1 MTELRFPD
9 PPLADDSIR
18 LRPWSEADVDAA
30 FRATQDAL
38 IPRFTRVPENQT
50 EDGLRRFVTGQE
62 PAREAGEALPLA
74 IADAE
79 TDELLGSISLLRFEW
94 PERRGE
100 VGYWLAPWAR
110 GRGVATRAVRLL
122 SRWALIELGLARL
135 ALHAD
140 IDNEASQRVAERC
153 GFTRE
158 GVLRSFEERK
168 GRRYDLVVFS
178 LLPGDLP

>member
-1 MTELRFPD
+1 MTELPFPD
-9 PPLADDSIR
+9 PPLADDSVR
-18 LRPWSEADVDAA
+18 LRPWSETDVDAA
-30 FRATQDAL
+30 FRATQDSL

-50 EDGLRRFVTGQE
+50 QDDVRRFVEGQE
-62 PAREAGEALPLA
+62 RARRAGEALALA
-74 IADAE
+74 IAGPQAN
-79 TDELLGSISLLRFEW
+79 ELLGTISLLRFEW

-110 GRGVATRAVRLL
+110 GRGVATAAVRLL

-140 IDNEASQRVAERC
+140 SDNGASQRVAERC

-168 GRRYDLVVFS
+168 GRRYDIVVFS
-178 LLPGDLP
+178 LVRGDLS

>member
-1 MTELRFPD
+1 MTELPFPD
-9 PPLADDSIR
+9 PPLADDTIR

-38 IPRFTRVPENQT
+38 IPRFTHVPERQT
-50 EDGLRRFVTGQE
+50 EEDLRRFLDARE
-62 PAREAGEALPLA
+62 PARKAGEALPLA
-74 IADAE
+74 IAGAQ
-79 TDELLGSISLLRFEW
+79 TDELLGSIGLLRFEW
-94 PERRGE
+94 PQRRGE
-100 VGYWLAPWAR
+100 IGYWVAPWAR
-110 GRGVATRAVRLL
+110 GRGVASRAVRLL

-140 IDNEASQRVAERC
+140 TDNQASQRVAERC

-168 GRRYDLVVFS
+168 GRRHGVVVFS
-178 LLPGDLP
+178 LVPADLS